1 MWAGV
6 TVVVAGITAVE
17 LAVWMLV
24 VRPRLRA
31 RRAEVARAAEM
42 AAGGDVVRSGPAG
55 FVGLAT
61 GGRAQARGTGHL
73 VVGRDELVFVR
84 LVPRW
89 TLRVARERIDLVDT
103 TRVHLG
109 KAVGHPFLRV
119 AFRDEAGTADVVAFD
134 VGRDT
139 RPWEEALAAG

>member
-6 TVVVAGITAVE
+6 MVIIAGITAVE

-31 RRAEVARAAEM
+31 RRAEAARAAEI
-42 AAGGDVVRSGPAG
+42 AVGGDVVVSGAAG
-55 FVGLAT
+55 LVGLAS
-61 GGRAQARGTGHL
+61 GSGAQARAGHL
-73 VVGRDELVFVR
+73 VIGRDALVFVR
-84 LVPRW
+84 RAPGL

-103 TRVHLG
+103 TRTHLG
-109 KAVGHPFLRV
+109 RATGHPLLRV